1 MDPKR
6 RSDEMKLVH
15 RPPNSFDFKRFVLK
29 PVIPILLAIL
39 LVVTLL
45 TDYMQV
51 RLQNG
56 WQEMTDLVSVEVHHL
71 GEGTMDFYD
80 GNSFPVVNEGDLLT
94 VRVELPMERKVEN
107 AVLGFN
113 IPHVAGTAR
122 WGDEILWS
130 YGQELYEQGKFIGN
144 LYFRV
149 PIQDEMWGESVELE
163 LTVVEDNAFSS
174 IPNVQAMPAAS
185 SIRYFFSQFQMD
197 MFLFLGFFIIFIL
210 AFFVFLFYWG
220 GKELRWEGLFL
231 SGFCV
236 LLGGWF
242 LAGHG
247 FFYAFSDNT
256 AICAHMEYV
265 AFYLM
270 PIPFCLFMCIQVK
283 NDRVCRIFAEVMASA
298 FIVLFTVVTVLNY
311 TTANYHYTTFL
322 LLLQALMLV
331 GVIGSVAM
339 LMQKQYSED
348 LSRRIIRWGVAI
360 SMLILML
367 ELARYNLGKF
377 VFVNSGINDL
387 SFASTGMLVFAG
399 ALTVGYISRLTTAVG
414 TESDKALL
422 RRMAYVDV
430 LTGISNRTYCH
441 QKIEEMEKSG
451 EKYFALLFFD
461 LNGLKWANDNFGHDM
476 GDRFIQAVAD
486 ILQKI
491 FGQQR
496 FCGRWGGD
504 EFIACLTGKSV
515 KYAESMLRD
524 FDAQIKQLNDSGQF
538 PFHISVA
545 YGMVRSTE
553 QQVLSMDEALKE
565 ADRRMYTAKIRMYD
579 DNVVPCNEK

>member
-1 MDPKR
+1 
-6 RSDEMKLVH
+6 MKLVH

-39 LVVTLL
+39 LIVTLA
-45 TDYMQV
+45 TDFLQD

-56 WQEMTDLVSVEVHHL
+56 WEDMTDLVSVEVHRIAE
-71 GEGTMDFYD
+71 GEAAEEFYD
-80 GNSFPVVNEGDLLT
+80 RNTFPVVNKGDILT
-94 VRVELPMERKVEN
+94 VRVELPEERRVEN
-107 AVLGFN
+107 AVIGFN
-113 IPHVAGTAR
+113 IPHVTGFAR

-130 YGQELYEQGKFIGN
+130 YGQELYAQGKFIGN
-144 LYFRV
+144 LFFRV
-149 PIQDEMWGESVELE
+149 PVKDEMWGGSMELVLE
-163 LTVVEDNAFSS
+163 VVEDNAFSS
-174 IPNVQAMPAAS
+174 IPNVQAMPAVS

-197 MFLFLGFFIIFIL
+197 MFLFLGFFIIFVL
-210 AFFVFLFYWG
+210 AFLVFLFYWG
-220 GKELRWEGLFL
+220 GGELRLEGLYL
-231 SGFCV
+231 SAFCV

-242 LAGHG
+242 LSGHG
-247 FFYAFSDNT
+247 FFYAFSDNIG
-256 AICAHMEYV
+256 ICAHLEYV
-265 AFYLM
+265 AFYLL
-270 PIPFCLFMCIQVK
+270 PIPFCLFMCVQVK
-283 NDRVCRIFAEVMASA
+283 TDRLCRIFSEVMASV
-298 FIVLFTVVTVLNY
+298 FIVLFIVVTVLNY
-311 TTANYHYTTFL
+311 TTADHHYSKFL
-322 LLLQALMLV
+322 LLLQAFMLV
-331 GVIGSVAM
+331 GVIGFVIM
-339 LMQKQYSED
+339 LMRNQYSED
-348 LSRRIIRWGVAI
+348 LSRRIIRYGVAI

-367 ELARYNLGKF
+367 EVARYNLSKF
-377 VFVNSGINDL
+377 FFVDSKLDEL

-399 ALTVGYISRLTTAVG
+399 ALTVGYIARLTAAVG
-414 TESDKALL
+414 EESDKALL

-486 ILQKI
+486 ILQNI

-504 EFIACLTGKSV
+504 EFIACLTGRNV

-524 FDAQIKQLNDSGQF
+524 FDGQLKLLNDSGQF
-538 PFHISVA
+538 PFHVSVA

-565 ADRRMYTAKIRMYD
+565 ADRRMYTAKIRMYG
-579 DNVVPCNEK
+579 DNELPGEP

>member
-1 MDPKR
+1 VKIMQ
-6 RSDEMKLVH
+6 
-15 RPPNSFDFKRFVLK
+15 RPSSSFDFKRLVLK

-45 TDYMQV
+45 SDYMQV

-56 WQEMTDLVSVEVHHL
+56 WQEMTDLVSVEVFHTD
-71 GEGTMDFYD
+71 GTKDFYD
-80 GNSFPVVNEGDLLT
+80 RNSFPVVNRGERMIVHLD
-94 VRVELPMERKVEN
+94 LPMERMVEN
-107 AVLGFN
+107 AVIGFN
-113 IPHVAGTAR
+113 IPHVAVAAYY
-122 WGDEILWS
+122 GDELIYS
-130 YGQELYEQGKFIGN
+130 YGQDLLSQGKFIGN
-144 LYFRV
+144 LFFRV
-149 PIQDEMWGESVELE
+149 PIRDEMWGESIRLE
-163 LTVVEDNAFSS
+163 LQVVENNAFSQL
-174 IPNVQAMPAAS
+174 PNVKAMPAAS

-210 AFFVFLFYWG
+210 AFFVFLFYWSG
-220 GKELRWEGLFL
+220 GDLRLEGLFL

-236 LLGGWF
+236 LLGAWF
-242 LAGHG
+242 LSGHG

-270 PIPFCLFMCIQVK
+270 PIPFCLFMCVQVK
-283 NDRVCRIFAEVMASA
+283 TDQIGRIFSELLGTF
-298 FIVLFTVVTVLNY
+298 FIVLFIVVTILNY
-311 TTANYHYTTFL
+311 TTAKYHYVTFL
-322 LLLQALMLV
+322 LLLQFFMLV
-331 GVIGSVAM
+331 GVVGFVLM
-339 LMQKQYSED
+339 LMRRQYSDD
-348 LSRRIIRWGVAI
+348 LSRKIIRYGVAI
-360 SMLILML
+360 SMLILLL
-367 ELARYNLGKF
+367 EVARYNLAKF
-377 VFVNSGINDL
+377 FFVNSGLNEM
-387 SFASTGMLVFAG
+387 SFASAGMLVFAG
-399 ALTVGYISRLTTAVG
+399 ALTVGYISRLTAAVG
-414 TESDKALL
+414 EESDKALL

-441 QKIEEMEKSG
+441 QKIKEMEESG
-451 EKYFALLFFD
+451 EKYFAMLFFD

-476 GDRFIQAVAD
+476 GDRFIQAVAE

-515 KYAESMLRD
+515 KYAENMLRD
-524 FDAQIKQLNDSGQF
+524 FDDQIRRLNVTGQF

-579 DNVVPCNEK
+579 ENDIPHDDDE